1 MGIKD
6 AFERDQGA
14 FLKIT
19 LRSETV
25 LAKEERR
32 LRKKY
37 LQPSTAEVRHI
48 DQLAQVEKLRRVAR
62 EDAWGSLSPSEI
74 KNIILSLDYPGN
86 GKLENDEDWVVR
98 NFLNFLASGQPEGN
112 HRRFFSRIARQYLR
126 SFDPSSWVTPLLS
139 KYLCK
144 CAPTIRA
151 PRYLAPLLKAHSDFD
166 LFQWQTGPR
175 NLATHIVGNR
185 KSAHDVFD
193 QIDLHHAARGVGFA
207 EFAFTH
213 ACNLVYK
220 RLSNTP
226 NSEDVDRLIA
236 CLIFWALSP
245 DKNQIVY
252 QTRYPEIAWALL
264 APWRDFRRAD
274 PSETTKEMLVRFFT
288 DTLGDPRIFDREWER
303 VDSSAKDVL
312 LRWLN
317 LHTLTLFFDIVRE
330 VVGEGGRFEHQW
342 HARKRFWEEF
352 VNHGLVT
359 NSIVAFGR
367 AALPRVKHAEKE
379 LDRKLLYRAL
389 RGAERTQSVLLLHIK
404 IPSPAGGTRTF
415 VVADWSHNGSL
426 RIWRESSPEAPIVA
440 PTPPDVYPEDLRTE
454 PDTPRILHMGPWQP
468 RAYNALLDLSE
479 HAHIREVASMSD
491 FLETIRV

>member
-19 LRSETV
+19 LRSETE

-32 LRKKY
+32 LREKH
-37 LQPSTAEVRHI
+37 LRSSTAEVSHI
-48 DQLAQVEKLRRVAR
+48 DQLAQVERLRRVAR

-74 KNIILSLDYPGN
+74 KNIILSLDYPGS
-86 GKLENDEDWVVR
+86 GKLEKGEDWVVK
-98 NFLNFLASGQPEGN
+98 NFLNFLASDQPEGN
-112 HRRFFSRIARQYLR
+112 HRRFFSRIARQYLLN
-126 SFDPSSWVTPLLS
+126 FDPSSWVTPLLS
-139 KYLCK
+139 GYLCK

-151 PRYLAPLLKAHSDFD
+151 PRYLAPLLKAHSDFE
-166 LFQWQTGPR
+166 LFQWQAGPR

-185 KSAHDVFD
+185 KNAHEVFD
-193 QIDLHHAARGVGFA
+193 QIDLHHAARGVGLA
-207 EFAFTH
+207 DFAFAH
-213 ACNLVYK
+213 ACNLVCQ
-220 RLSNTP
+220 RLRNAPS
-226 NSEDVDRLIA
+226 SEDVDRLIS
-236 CLIFWALSP
+236 WALSP
-245 DKNQIVY
+245 DKSHIVY

-264 APWRDFRRAD
+264 TPWRDFRRAD
-274 PSETTKEMLVRFFT
+274 PPETIRELLIHFFT
-288 DTLGDPRIFDREWER
+288 DTFGDPRISDQRWEQ
-303 VDSSAKDVL
+303 VAPSAKDVL

-317 LHTLTLFFDIVRE
+317 LHTLALFFDIVRE

-352 VNHGLVT
+352 VDHGLVT
-359 NSIVAFGR
+359 NSMVAFGR
-367 AALPRVKHAEKE
+367 AALPRVRHAEKE
-379 LDRKLLYRAL
+379 LSRKLLYRTL

-404 IPSPAGGTRTF
+404 IPSPAGGTKTF

-426 RIWRESSPEAPIVA
+426 RIWRASSPEAPFVA